1 MSATCPIDRLIRAEV
16 LKKLRRDMDLDT
28 EGSLEASVQ
37 QRFFENFPLPLERER
52 EREYVHVHDFLALS
66 WFIHVGSESRKLTC
80 IPKAQVGPQANHG
93 LPDNHIHGP
102 CVSVT
107 TRITSSQ
114 ARALLVRSSL

>member
-52 EREYVHVHDFLALS
+52 ERENMSMSMTFWPS
-66 WFIHVGSESRKLTC
+66 VGSFMWVLKVE
-80 IPKAQVGPQANHG
+80 N
-93 LPDNHIHGP
+93 
-102 CVSVT
+102 
-107 TRITSSQ
+107 
-114 ARALLVRSSL
+114 